1 MALTDPHAPGA
12 TPLSAEDLEG
22 LKLPATTH
30 GELNELEAANI
41 RQGQEWALRARS
53 TRMSEMLSDRY
64 VQRLHREMYGDVWE
78 WAGQY
83 RHSDKNIGVAHATIR
98 TELRTVYLNA
108 RYWIEHGT
116 YPPGELAIRLHHRL
130 VKVHPFPNGNG
141 RHARM
146 MADLL
151 LLRHFKVQRLPWGGS
166 KLGNPDPRRKEYI
179 GAMRAADGHDY
190 KALLEF
196 CRSASR

>member
-12 TPLSAEDLEG
+12 TPLSPEDLEG

-53 TRMSEMLSDRY
+53 TRIPDMLSDQY
-64 VQRLHREMYGDVWE
+64 VRRLHKQMYGEVWA

-83 RHSDKNIGVAHATIR
+83 RRSDKNIGVTHTTIWP
-98 TELRTVYLNA
+98 ELRVVYEDA
-108 RYWIEHGT
+108 RYWIEHGGWA
-116 YPPGELAIRLHHRL
+116 PDEVVIRLHHRL

-146 MADLL
+146 MADLV
-151 LLRHFKVQRLPWGGS
+151 LLRHFRAQRLPWGGNT
-166 KLGNPDPRRKEYI
+166 LGNADPRRRQYI
-179 GAMRAADGHDY
+179 TALQAADGNDY
-190 KALLEF
+190 GPLLEF
-196 CRSASR
+196 CRSSS